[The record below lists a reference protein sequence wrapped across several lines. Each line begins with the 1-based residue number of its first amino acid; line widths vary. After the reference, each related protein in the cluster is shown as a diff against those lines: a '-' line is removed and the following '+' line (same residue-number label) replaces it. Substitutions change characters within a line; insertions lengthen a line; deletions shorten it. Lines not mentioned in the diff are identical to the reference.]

1 MQLSRRRV
9 LASATATGLHGGTDH
24 GCALVDLFDD
34 GTVACRYIPYG
45 RKTQA

>member
-1 MQLSRRRV
+1 MQRSRREV
-9 LASATATGLHGGTDH
+9 LASAAATGLHGGTDH

-34 GTVACRYIPYG
+34 GTVACRDVAYG